1 MPAAPP
7 LYLDLKPSRH
17 LVAALAL
24 VHCLALAAAWI
35 GSAGW
40 GRYLL
45 CALILAS
52 LGATLAQALLRSA
65 RQATSMELHEDGR
78 ALWRNGAGIWHEA
91 RLCRSQ
97 FVSAMVA
104 VVELEAPAGRRKR
117 VVLMSD
123 SVSRE
128 DFRRLRAWLRWR
140 GASPRPDSEQ

>member
-1 MPAAPP
+1 VPAAP
-7 LYLDLKPSRH
+7 LLHLDLKPSRH

-24 VHCLALAAAWI
+24 LHGLALAAAWI
-35 GSAGW
+35 ALGGW

-45 CALILAS
+45 CVLILAS

-65 RQATSMELHEDGR
+65 RQAISMELHEDGR
-78 ALWRNGAGIWHEA
+78 ARWRNGAGIWHEA
-91 RLCRSQ
+91 RLGRSQ

-104 VVELEAPAGRRKR
+104 VVEMEAPAGRRKR
-117 VVLMSD
+117 VLLLSD

-140 GASPRPDSEQ
+140 GASPRPESEQ